1 MVAAFIATA
10 VAAILNWYACW
21 KDLPTLESIS
31 KPLTTVGA
39 IVIALLA
46 GGPTDAT
53 IAGVVALSLCL
64 VGDIALLEVVD
75 RFIVGLAAFL
85 LGHVA
90 FVVMF
95 AMLGFDRWRTAGFA
109 IAGSALVLGTVAVP
123 IMRGATTK
131 GFGIPVRIYLG
142 VILSMAVF
150 GWATGNW
157 LIMLGTA
164 AFVVSD
170 SILGWNRFVGG
181 KPWMEVGIMM
191 TYHLAIV
198 SLALSLSL

>member
-1 MVAAFIATA
+1 MTAAVIATA
-10 VAAILNWYACW
+10 VVAIANWYSCW
-21 KDLPTLESIS
+21 KGLSTLETIT
-31 KPLTTVGA
+31 KPLTTIGA

-64 VGDIALLEVVD
+64 VGDIALLDVVD

-95 AMLGFDRWRTAGFA
+95 AMLGFDQWRTAGFA
-109 IAGSALVLGTVAVP
+109 IAASALVLGTVAVP
-123 IMRGATTK
+123 IVRGAK
-131 GFGIPVRIYLG
+131 SQGLGVPVRIYLG
-142 VILSMAVF
+142 VILSMAIV
-150 GWATGNW
+150 GWATGNYW
-157 LIMLGTA
+157 IMIGTA

-170 SILGWNRFVGG
+170 SILGWNRFVVG
-181 KPWMEVGIMM
+181 KRWMEVAIMV

-198 SLALSLSL
+198 SLALSLSI